1 MPLIGVCVAALVG
14 LAFGDL
20 KQLDT
25 SGLIEGALLAALGA
39 CLAGR
44 RPGSRFTALAT
55 CALALGAWRASAV
68 GAGDT
73 AFSAPAPVAGL
84 MASLLEWLAGVRAA
98 AEGGVHVYLPEPQA
112 SLAVG
117 VLLGG
122 PGHLDAAFR
131 LDLQRSGLAHL
142 VAIDGFKQVVVA
154 GALSAVGVRVL
165 GARGVALPIV
175 LGVGAY
181 TLLTGA
187 HPSAVRAG
195 LMVGLATLASVA
207 GRVAD
212 PLTSLL
218 LAVVAMAAV
227 EPRILLDVGLQLS
240 LSATLGIVLLSPRL
254 RRPLRHL
261 PRAIAEPVGLTLAVT
276 LATLPVML
284 SRFQSVSLVS
294 PAAHVLALP
303 LLPAVLASTALLAVA
318 APVPPLGVA
327 AAWLAWLPSTLLVT
341 VIQVCGRLPAA
352 AVSTGR
358 LAPLAS
364 TCLAAALL
372 AWGVYGLPETIAF
385 RLALRQ
391 ALKRR
396 QALVGGWRVAAVC
409 FSLTLAGCGV
419 LTVARSDGR
428 LHVDRLAV
436 ARGEAVFIRGPTGR
450 TVLLVSGRVDD
461 VALLDQLAD
470 RLDVWEH
477 ALDTAVQV
485 DAPAEKGLALVLAR
499 YPAGRLIGPG
509 EETRLDLGGGTAL
522 VVSAAD
528 SRVWVSYGMDRA
540 WGPRGSADK
549 PVFGESRSRPN
560 F

>member
-1 MPLIGVCVAALVG
+1 VPLIGVCVAALVG
-14 LAFGDL
+14 LTFGDVARR
-20 KQLDT
+20 LDT
-25 SGLIEGALLAALGA
+25 SSLIGAALLAALGA

-44 RPGSRFTALAT
+44 PPGWRHTALAT
-55 CALALGAWRASAV
+55 CALAMGAWRASTS
-68 GAGDT
+68 GDT
-73 AFSAPAPVAGL
+73 TPTPPAPAAGL
-84 MASLLEWLAGVRAA
+84 MASLLDWLAGVRAA
-98 AEGGVHVYLPEPQA
+98 AESGVHAYLPEPQA

-122 PGHLDAAFR
+122 RGQLDAAFR

-154 GALSAVGVRVL
+154 GALSAVSVRVL
-165 GARGVALPIV
+165 GARIVALPILV
-175 LGVGAY
+175 GVGAY

-207 GRVAD
+207 GRIAD

-218 LAVVAMAAV
+218 LALVAMAAV
-227 EPRILLDVGLQLS
+227 QPRILLDVGLQLS
-240 LSATLGIVLLSPRL
+240 ISATLGIVLLWPRL
-254 RRPLRHL
+254 RRPLRQL
-261 PRAIAEPVGLTLAVT
+261 PRAFAEPLGLTLAVT
-276 LATLPVML
+276 VATLPVML

-358 LAPLAS
+358 LTPLAS
-364 TCLAAALL
+364 ACLAAALL
-372 AWGVYGLPETIAF
+372 AWGVYGLPEMMAF

-396 QALVGGWRVAAVC
+396 LPRPSHRVPLAAC
-409 FSLTLAGCGV
+409 FSLTLAACGV
-419 LTVARSDGR
+419 LTVARTDGR
-428 LHVDRLAV
+428 LHVDQLAI

-450 TVLLVSGRVDD
+450 TVLLVSGRVDG
-461 VALLDQLAD
+461 VALLNQLAD

-477 ALDTAVQV
+477 ALDTAVQF
-485 DAPAEKGLALVLAR
+485 DAPAEKGLAPVLAR
-499 YPAGRLIGPG
+499 YPAGQLIGPG
-509 EETRLDLGGGTAL
+509 EETHLDLGGGAAL

-528 SRVWVSYGMDRA
+528 RRVSISYA
-540 WGPRGSADK
+540 ATTSGPG
-549 PVFGESRSRPN
+549 G
-560 F
+560 